1 MKTIQF
7 TNEEL
12 EQIRM
17 YLSFLPHR
25 VTKAKKDL
33 KNIES
38 LIEKL
43 K

>member
-12 EQIRM
+12 EQMKM
-17 YLSFLPHR
+17 YLSYLPEN
-25 VTKAKKDL
+25 VTTAKTDL